1 MGSRVRVTLSA
12 SLLACALGLG
22 LVGCITTTPSHST
35 SSVER
40 SADEAEATL
49 KSIPGVFDARI
60 GHAKDGFQTYMSI
73 NIELSDDF
81 SGSDTEL
88 LDQVLRQVWSQTEV
102 APERYAVIR
111 VTGAGRT
118 ASGVAAALTEL
129 DIRSMEYAQTALSM
143 ISADLEARYGTW
155 PQRLAQTG

>member
-1 MGSRVRVTLSA
+1 MGSRVRIALST

-49 KSIPGVFDARI
+49 KAIPGVSDARI
-60 GHAKDGFQTYMSI
+60 GPAKDGFQTYMSI

-102 APERYAVIR
+102 APERYTVIR

-155 PQRLAQTG
+155 PQRLAQTD